1 MENEYLAMNP
11 MEALQIQPMNLQG
24 GVGGAMDQG
33 NPTMDAAKM
42 LGTAYLQTQF
52 GPMGAAAGK
61 AAGGFFYGGTT
72 SVPEPMGYMNGTTN
86 VPYNYM
92 NGTEEVP
99 GQRTGQDT
107 VPAMLSPGE
116 AVIPASA
123 AQDPANQGAIEG
135 MVEEGRADQ
144 GMAGQILQSLGLPM
158 DPQLVA
164 LIEDMLAQGIPPEV
178 IVQQLQERMAQTQGG
193 QEMPSEMPQ
202 EAPMAPMGA
211 QQAPM
216 ETMEQDMGMPQG
228 LYGGTSNVSSYSEPQ
243 YMYDGSIN
251 VQTPLSGDSRRKQ
264 QKFDSEERRS
274 EAAFQADQSRKNE
287 THKSSLDQKSES
299 AMYARSMR

>member
-1 MENEYLAMNP
+1 MQQQPNEASEFLSMDPLAALNLQPVALRGGGGGSFNNRDPMMDEATMLAM
-11 MEALQIQPMNLQG
+11 G
-24 GVGGAMDQG
+24 KV
-33 NPTMDAAKM
+33 
-42 LGTAYLQTQF
+42 
-52 GPMGAAAGK
+52 AAGLP
-61 AAGGFFYGGTT
+61 FYGGTT
-72 SVPEPMGYMNGTTN
+72 KVPEPMGYMGGTTG

-158 DPQLVA
+158 DPQLIA
-164 LIEDMLAQGIPPEV
+164 MIEDMLAQGVPPET
-178 IVQQLQERMAQTQGG
+178 IVQQLQERMNQSQGG
-193 QEMPSEMPQ
+193 QEMPSDMPQ
-202 EAPMAPMGA
+202 QAPMAA

-216 ETMEQDMGMPQG
+216 AAQQAPMQSMEQGMPMPQG
-228 LYGGTSNVSSYSEPQ
+228 MYGGTSH
-243 YMYDGSIN
+243 
-251 VQTPLSGDSRRKQ
+251 VQAPLSGKKQREQ
-264 QKFDSEERRS
+264 QKFDSDEYRKD
-274 EAAFQADQSRKNE
+274 AAFQSDQQRKNE
-287 THKSSLDQKSES
+287 SH
-299 AMYARSMR
+299 MRSMSGE

>member
-1 MENEYLAMNP
+1 MENEYLGMNP
-11 MEALQIQPMNLQG
+11 MQAMQIKPMNLQG
-24 GVGGAMDQG
+24 GGGGVIDQG

-52 GPMGAAAGK
+52 GPMGAAAGQ

-72 SVPEPMGYMNGTTN
+72 NVTKPMGYMNGTTN

-123 AQDPANQGAIEG
+123 AQDPSNQGAIEG

-144 GMAGQILQSLGLPM
+144 GMAAQILQSLGLPM
-158 DPQLVA
+158 DPQLIA
-164 LIEDMLAQGIPPEV
+164 LIEDMLAQGVPPDM
-178 IVQQLQERMAQTQGG
+178 IVQQLQERMEQSQGDQG
-193 QEMPSEMPQ
+193 MPTEMPQ
-202 EAPMAPMGA
+202 EAPMAPMA
-211 QQAPM
+211 SSEAPM
-216 ETMEQDMGMPQG
+216 SSMEEGMGMPQG
-228 LYGGTSNVSSYSEPQ
+228 LYGGTSHVKA
-243 YMYDGSIN
+243 
-251 VQTPLSGDSRRKQ
+251 PLSGKKQREQ
-264 QKFDSEERRS
+264 QKFDSDEQRKNS
-274 EAAFQADQSRKNE
+274 AFQSDQQRKNE
-287 THKSSLDQKSES
+287 MHSRRMSGE
-299 AMYARSMR
+299 

>member
-1 MENEYLAMNP
+1 MQQQPNEASEFLSMDPLAALNLQPVALRGGGGSFNNRDPMMDKATMLAM
-11 MEALQIQPMNLQG
+11 G
-24 GVGGAMDQG
+24 KV
-33 NPTMDAAKM
+33 
-42 LGTAYLQTQF
+42 
-52 GPMGAAAGK
+52 AAGLP
-61 AAGGFFYGGTT
+61 FYGGTT
-72 SVPEPMGYMNGTTN
+72 KVPEPMGYMGGTTG

-158 DPQLVA
+158 DPQLIA
-164 LIEDMLAQGIPPEV
+164 MIEDMLAQGVPPET
-178 IVQQLQERMAQTQGG
+178 IVQQLQERMNQSQGG
-193 QEMPSEMPQ
+193 QEMPSDMPQ
-202 EAPMAPMGA
+202 QAPMAA

-216 ETMEQDMGMPQG
+216 QSMEQGMPMPQG
-228 LYGGTSNVSSYSEPQ
+228 MYGGTSH
-243 YMYDGSIN
+243 
-251 VQTPLSGDSRRKQ
+251 VQAPLSGKKQREQ
-264 QKFDSEERRS
+264 QKFDSDEYRKD
-274 EAAFQADQSRKNE
+274 AAFQSDQQRKNE
-287 THKSSLDQKSES
+287 SH
-299 AMYARSMR
+299 MRSMSGE